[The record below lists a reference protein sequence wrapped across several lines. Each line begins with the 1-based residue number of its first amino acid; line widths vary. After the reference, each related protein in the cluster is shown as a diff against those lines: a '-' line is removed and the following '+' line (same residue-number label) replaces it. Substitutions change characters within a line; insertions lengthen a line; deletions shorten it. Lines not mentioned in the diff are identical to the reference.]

1 LTAVFRFRLE
11 PSPVQERVLAEHC
24 GHARFVWNLAIE
36 QHAHWRPGLRSA
48 PGFAEQGR
56 QLTEARAEF
65 GWLAAGSIVVQQQA
79 LRDFAQAMAN
89 FFTGTHRRP
98 TWRRRGRGEGF
109 RIVAVK
115 PGDVRRLSRHV
126 GEVRIP
132 KVGRVRFR
140 WSRAVPE
147 AIKSFRI
154 TRDWAARWHVAFAA
168 IPEPI
173 PAPGTGEIVGVDRGV
188 RVSAALST
196 GDLLVA
202 PGLGETEAERLLR
215 LQRRRAKARRGS
227 NRKAKLTAAIARL
240 KAREAD
246 RRKDWVEK
254 TSTDLARRFDVIG
267 VEALKIA
274 AMTRSAKGT
283 VAEPGRRVA
292 QKRGLN
298 RGILASGWGQ
308 LVARLEHK
316 APGRVVKVNPRYTS
330 QTCNTCSHTARESR
344 ESQALFRCVACGH
357 QDNADV
363 NAARNIADTAA
374 GRAVAARGGS
384 ISPGPTNREPQLLLL
399 SG

>member
-1 LTAVFRFRLE
+1 
-11 PSPVQERVLAEHC
+11 LAEHC

-48 PGFAEQGR
+48 PGFAEQCR
-56 QLTEARAEF
+56 QLTKARAEF

-79 LRDFAQAMAN
+79 LKDFAQAMAN
-89 FFTGTHRRP
+89 FFAGTHRRP

-115 PGDVRRLSRHV
+115 LGDVRRLSRHV

-132 KVGRVRFR
+132 KVGWVRFR
-140 WSRAVPE
+140 WSRAVPG
-147 AIKSFRI
+147 AVKSFRI
-154 TRDWAARWHVAFAA
+154 TRDRAGRWHIAFAA

-202 PGLGETEAERLLR
+202 PGLGETEAKQLLR

-227 NRKAKLTAAIARL
+227 NRRAKLTAAIARL

-246 RRKDWVEK
+246 RRKDWAEK

-274 AMTRSAKGT
+274 AMTRSARGT
-283 VAEPGRRVA
+283 VAEPGRNVA
-292 QKRGLN
+292 QKSGLN
-298 RGILASGWGQ
+298 RGILASGWGR

-330 QTCNTCSHTARESR
+330 QTCNTCSHTAAESR

-363 NAARNIADTAA
+363 NAARNIADSAA

-384 ISPGPTNREPQLLLL
+384 GLPEPANREPQLLLL
-399 SG
+399 PG

>member
-1 LTAVFRFRLE
+1 MMAVSRFRLQ
-11 PSPVQERVLAEHC
+11 PSPAQEQVLAEHC

-48 PGFAEQGR
+48 PGFAEQCR

-65 GWLAAGSIVVQQQA
+65 GWLAAGSAVVQQQA
-79 LRDFAQAMAN
+79 LKDFAQAMAN

-109 RIVAVK
+109 RIVAAK
-115 PGDVRRLSRHV
+115 PGDARRLSRH
-126 GEVRIP
+126 
-132 KVGRVRFR
+132 
-140 WSRAVPE
+140 
-147 AIKSFRI
+147 
-154 TRDWAARWHVAFAA
+154 
-168 IPEPI
+168 
-173 PAPGTGEIVGVDRGV
+173 
-188 RVSAALST
+188 
-196 GDLLVA
+196 VA

-215 LQRRRAKARRGS
+215 LQRRRAKARHGS
-227 NRKAKLTAAIARL
+227 KRRAKLTATIARL

-267 VEALKIA
+267 VEDLKIA
-274 AMTRSAKGT
+274 TMTRSAKGT

-298 RGILASGWGQ
+298 RGILASGWGR

-330 QTCNTCSHTARESR
+330 QTCNTCSHTAQESR
-344 ESQALFRCVACGH
+344 ESQALFRCVACGY

-363 NAARNIADTAA
+363 NAARNIADLAA

-384 ISPGPTNREPQLLLL
+384 GLPRPTNREPQLLLL